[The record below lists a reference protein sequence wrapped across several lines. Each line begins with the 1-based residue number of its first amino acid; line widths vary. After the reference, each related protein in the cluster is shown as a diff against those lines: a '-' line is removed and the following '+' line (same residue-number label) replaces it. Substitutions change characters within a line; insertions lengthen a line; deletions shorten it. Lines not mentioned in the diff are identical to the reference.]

1 MPIPKSV
8 LLSLLITELDP
19 TLEELADAVSFHY
32 EAVSESADEKAAAL
46 METVGYLYDEA
57 EDAC

>member
-1 MPIPKSV
+1 MSIPKSV

-19 TLEELADAVSFHY
+19 SLEELADAVSFHY
-32 EAVSESADEKAAAL
+32 DAVSSSDDEKAAAL
-46 METVGYLYDEA
+46 WETAAYLHAEA